1 MPLYFMVH
9 DAERFGAL
17 IRPALAA
24 SWQRRSS
31 EPLQSLQFAL
41 REDFER
47 FVTENRIRREEL
59 ILLGLQPQAPFNRDI
74 WRTVAGEVLLAA
86 AADVPEIPDVEE
98 TLVRILGEDPSI
110 RQAYHGSRG
119 LCFGGAWY
127 RPDHAGY
134 NAPDDVLRLANWLT
148 CIDHARFQDKL
159 PGPNQTDEDEKQ
171 EEWAFTCQAFNQ
183 LATVYDR
190 ARTGGQLIV
199 CEVID

>member
-31 EPLQSLQFAL
+31 EPLRSLQFAL

-47 FVTENRIRREEL
+47 FVSENRIRREEL
-59 ILLGLQPQAPFNRDI
+59 MVLGLQPQAPFNRDI
-74 WRTVAGEVLLAA
+74 WQTVAGEVLLAA
-86 AADVPEIPDVEE
+86 AADVPEIPDAEE

-119 LCFGGAWY
+119 LCFGGTWY

-134 NAPDDVLRLANWLT
+134 NAPDDVLRLANRLSS
-148 CIDHARFQDKL
+148 IDHARFQVTL
-159 PGPNQTDEDEKQ
+159 PGPNQTDEDEQQ

-190 ARTGGQLIV
+190 ARTRGQLIV
-199 CEVID
+199 CEVVD